1 VQLKVFPTPRMIFKA
16 LEAIEEDEKKE
27 TGCKTIEAQR
37 ERQLDSSST
46 KIPRKTALKL
56 ATEATVI
63 MLSFKLKSLWS
74 RENHK

>member
-1 VQLKVFPTPRMIFKA
+1 
-16 LEAIEEDEKKE
+16 
-27 TGCKTIEAQR
+27 
-37 ERQLDSSST
+37 
-46 KIPRKTALKL
+46 L